1 MAANTGTRPGVPRSR
16 GAALW
21 YLSRDGPGPVARTG
35 GRVNALDRA
44 MNGESLEGIVERCR
58 AGDDRA
64 WEQLVDATADDIF
77 RMAVSFTRHRG
88 EAEDLTQEV
97 FLKLWQ
103 NLHRYLPGSSFRAW
117 AYRVARNLFVDAYR
131 RSREHRKATWV
142 DPEFLETL
150 PGGEDP
156 HTRAVRHQRLEMA
169 RAALE
174 RLPEELS
181 QLIMLRD
188 FADWSYEE
196 LAEELELPIGT
207 VKSRLNR
214 ARRELAATVALKL
227 APRMQVQPAGAE
239 T

>member
-1 MAANTGTRPGVPRSR
+1 
-16 GAALW
+16 
-21 YLSRDGPGPVARTG
+21 
-35 GRVNALDRA
+35 
-44 MNGESLEGIVERCR
+44 MNGESLEGVVERCR
-58 AGDDRA
+58 AGEDLA
-64 WEQLVDATADDIF
+64 WEQLVDATANDIF

-117 AYRVARNLFVDAYR
+117 AYRVARNLIVDAYR
-131 RSREHRKATWV
+131 RSREQRKATWV

-156 HTRAVRHQRLEMA
+156 HTRAVRHQRLELA

-214 ARRELAATVALKL
+214 ARRELAATVALQL
-227 APRMQVQPAGAE
+227 TPRMRVQPAGAE

>member
-1 MAANTGTRPGVPRSR
+1 M
-16 GAALW
+16 
-21 YLSRDGPGPVARTG
+21 
-35 GRVNALDRA
+35 NA
-44 MNGESLEGIVERCR
+44 ESLEGVVERCR

-131 RSREHRKATWV
+131 RTREQRKATWV
-142 DPEFLETL
+142 DPEFLETV

-156 HTRAVRHQRLEMA
+156 HTRAVRHQRLELA

-174 RLPEELS
+174 KLPEELS

-214 ARRELAATVALKL
+214 ARRELAATVALQL
-227 APRMQVQPAGAE
+227 TPRMRVQPAGAE

>member
-1 MAANTGTRPGVPRSR
+1 MSA
-16 GAALW
+16 
-21 YLSRDGPGPVARTG
+21 
-35 GRVNALDRA
+35 
-44 MNGESLEGIVERCR
+44 ESLEGIVERCR

-64 WEQLVDATADDIF
+64 WEQLVDSTANDIF

-131 RSREHRKATWV
+131 RSREQRKATWV
-142 DPEFLETL
+142 DPEFLEML

-156 HTRAVRHQRLEMA
+156 HTRAVRHQRLELA

-196 LAEELELPIGT
+196 LAAELELPIGT

-214 ARRELAATVALKL
+214 ARRELAATVALQL
-227 APRMQVQPAGAE
+227 APRMRVQAAGAE